1 MQLELSASLTA
12 RLSGEQKHLVREFLD
27 GKHVLARAVAGAGKT
42 TVLLECGK
50 AKPNLRFL
58 LLTYNK
64 RLQLEVAERAKA
76 SAPNVQVSTYHSAA
90 GKAYDTLIKTDR
102 EFANAL
108 ALPPPKPQTFD
119 VLMLD
124 EAQDL
129 IAAYF
134 AFVQLLLLVNTNAQ
148 LLVVGDERQAIGEY
162 RGACSEFLTRAPELF
177 ARTLGETRPW
187 SSCVL
192 RESYRMTPSIA
203 EFVNA
208 ELFKADVIV
217 GKNLSLGQ
225 GPKPVYYAVNGGVL
239 EHAAV
244 LGRVTRAAVDA
255 FGPEGVFILAP
266 SVRDLANKCTPLAM
280 LVQRHLSGILT
291 YVASNDG
298 EEMDARTSHGKLA
311 IMTYN
316 ASKGCERPCVILAG
330 FDETYF
336 QFYGKQWSQTN
347 LPNVLT
353 VAATRAKVS
362 LIVVAQA
369 NKTLR
374 GVGCDSLP
382 LTASVVGKPLHPSV
396 HRPPSFRQRN
406 FTVKSLIRHLT
417 VECLNRAL
425 RCVQVSEPEEDL
437 TERLKS
443 LAPLAPQPQS
453 TVCFG
458 AYFESLAFVYGIL
471 APVLAE
477 VALTGTTTFA
487 EGLEAPKVVHACAVK
502 PLNNTISWEDLSAYP
517 PCFWENLRT
526 CASTP
531 IEKRTPVQW
540 AVLAVASHA
549 FVEGRHH
556 IARQVPHYR
565 WVNPRALKESVET
578 VLAALKPNGVFIG
591 GHFEVNLSPV
601 DLGTKTIVGRAD
613 FIDAKR
619 RVWEFKLN
627 TFSDSDVLQLGCYLA
642 LRGGGE
648 GVLLS
653 LRERRAVTVTVAPE
667 KAWTL
672 LETLACR
679 AEVEAGDVALTIA
692 AFDVGVKVKT

>member
-1 MQLELSASLTA
+1 MQVELSA
-12 RLSGEQKHLVREFLD
+12 EQRHLVREFLQ

-50 AKPNLRFL
+50 AKPDSRFL

-90 GKAYDTLIKTDR
+90 GKAYGTLIKTDR
-102 EFANAL
+102 EFADAL
-108 ALPPPKPQTFD
+108 TNPPPSPQTFD

-134 AFVQLLLLVNTNAQ
+134 AFVQLLLLANPNAQ

-177 ARTLGETRPW
+177 ARTLGDQKPW
-187 SSCVL
+187 SSCLL

-208 ELFKADVIV
+208 ELFRADVIV

-239 EHAAV
+239 EQAAV

-255 FGPEGVFILAP
+255 FGPEGVFLLAP

-280 LVQRHLSGILT
+280 LVQRHLAGILT

-298 EEMDARTSHGKLA
+298 DEMDARTAHGKLA

-316 ASKGCERPCVILAG
+316 ASKGCERPCVILSG

-336 QFYGKQWSQTN
+336 QFYGKHWSN
-347 LPNVLT
+347 AHLPNVLT

-362 LIVVAQA
+362 LIIVAQA
-369 NKTLR
+369 GKTLR
-374 GVGCDSLP
+374 GVGCATLP
-382 LTASVVGKPLHPSV
+382 FTACVVGKPLQSSV
-396 HRPPSFRQRN
+396 CRPPNFKQRN
-406 FTVKSLIRHLT
+406 FTVKSLLRHLT
-417 VECLNRAL
+417 VDCLNRAL
-425 RCVQVSEPEEDL
+425 RCVHVSEAPASL
-437 TERLKS
+437 NKQLQALPCLK
-443 LAPLAPQPQS
+443 PQPQS

-477 VALTGTTTFA
+477 VALTGKTSFA
-487 EGLEAPKVVHACAVK
+487 EGLEAPRVVHACAVK
-502 PLNNTISWEDLSAYP
+502 PLNNSISWEDMTAYP
-517 PCFWENLRT
+517 PCFWENLKA

-531 IEKRTPVQW
+531 IAKRTSVQW

-565 WVNPRALKESVET
+565 WVNPQALAESVET
-578 VLAALKPNGVFIG
+578 VLAALKPDGVFMG
-591 GHFEVNLSPV
+591 GHFEVNLNPV
-601 DLGTKTIVGRAD
+601 DLGAKTIVGRAD

-619 RVWEFKLN
+619 RVWEFKLSS
-627 TFSDSDVLQLGCYLA
+627 FSDSDVLQLGCYLA

-653 LRERRAVTVTVAPE
+653 LRERRAVTVTVEPH

-679 AEVEAGDVALTIA
+679 SEAQEQGDIACAIA
-692 AFDVGVKVKT
+692 AFEVGSKVKVKAAS